1 MALRQSSVDRY
12 ENSLIPAKTYIF
24 SNPKVLT
31 SCSGSLFLV
40 KGLKISST
48 CLGKN
53 E

>member
-1 MALRQSSVDRY
+1 MALRESSVDRY

-40 KGLKISST
+40 KGAKNFKHMF
-48 CLGKN
+48 GKK
-53 E
+53 